1 MTLNRRTLLQGTAAA
16 LSTAALATMGRPAL
30 AKIMP
35 YTPSPA
41 PGTQVPGIYRTH
53 VGGITV
59 TSVLDGGMELGLA
72 LFSPVPE
79 DTLKARQQ
87 EAFQVPGP
95 VKAYVN
101 TFVVHTPEKVI
112 LVDSGYGTA
121 GGETLGKLQQNLAA
135 AGYKPQDITDI
146 YLTHAHIDHVSG
158 LTDAAGKPVFEN
170 AQLRL
175 ADTELQFWF
184 DDEKRSKAP
193 AGMQGLF
200 KAART
205 ALTPYKDAG
214 RIATFKA
221 GDVLSSGITS
231 VDLAGHTPGHCGF
244 RVSDGKEQLLIW
256 GDIVH
261 APALQFAHPD
271 WSIAFDTDKDQ
282 ALAAR
287 TKILAEV
294 AADRIRIAGM
304 HLGFPALGNV
314 AKAGSGYDFVP
325 QVWEI

>member
-1 MTLNRRTLLQGTAAA
+1 MTLNRRMLLQGTAAA
-16 LSTAALATMGRPAL
+16 LSTAALATLSRPAL
-30 AKIMP
+30 AKVMP
-35 YTPSPA
+35 YQPSPA
-41 PGTQVPGIYRTH
+41 SAVQVPGIYRTH

-59 TSVLDGGMELGLA
+59 TSVLDGGMELGLP

-79 DTLKARQQ
+79 DTLKAQQ
-87 EAFQVPGP
+87 KKAFQAPGP

-101 TFVVHTPEKVI
+101 TFVVHTQDKVI

-121 GGETLGKLQQNLAA
+121 GGETLGKLQQNLTA

-158 LTDAAGKPVFEN
+158 LTDPAGQPVFAN
-170 AQLRL
+170 AQIKL
-175 ADTELQFWF
+175 AEAELQFWF

-193 AGMQGLF
+193 EGMQGLF

-214 RIATFKA
+214 RVAIFKP
-221 GDVLSSGITS
+221 GDVLSSGVTS

-244 RVSDGKEQLLIW
+244 RVSDGQDQLLIW

-271 WSIAFDTDKDQ
+271 WSIAFDTDKEK

-287 TKILAEV
+287 TKILDEV
-294 AADRIRIAGM
+294 ATDRIRIAGM

-314 AKAGSGYDFVP
+314 AKAETGYDFVP
-325 QVWEI
+325 QMWEI

>member
-16 LSTAALATMGRPAL
+16 LSTAALATLGRPAL
-30 AKIMP
+30 AKVMP
-35 YTPSPA
+35 SQPA
-41 PGTQVPGIYRTH
+41 AAATTQVAGIYRTH
-53 VGGITV
+53 VGEIVV
-59 TSVLDGGMELGLA
+59 TSVLDGGMELGLG
-72 LFSPVPE
+72 LFAPVTE
-79 DTLKARQQ
+79 DDLKTQQ
-87 EAFQVPGP
+87 EKSFQTPGP

-101 TFVVHTPEKVI
+101 TFVVHTQDKVI

-121 GGETLGKLQQNLAA
+121 GGDTLGKLQQNLTA

-158 LTDAAGKPVFEN
+158 LTGPDGKPVFTN
-170 AQLRL
+170 AQIKL
-175 ADTELQFWF
+175 AEAELQFWF

-193 AGMQGLF
+193 EGMQGLF

-214 RIATFKA
+214 RVATFKP
-221 GDVLSSGITS
+221 GDVLSTGVTS

-244 RVSDGKEQLLIW
+244 RVSDGKDQLLIW

-271 WSIAFDTDKDQ
+271 WSIAFDTDKEK

-287 TKILAEV
+287 TRILDEV
-294 AADRIRIAGM
+294 ATDLIRIAGM

-314 AKAGSGYDFVP
+314 AKAQTGYDFVP